1 MNKLVTQSAEKFEDY
16 VNTNGPLIGFDLG
29 TKTIGVAVSDISRTI
44 ATPVTVIKR
53 KKFLD
58 DLEKIKDLEKVR
70 ICWYNFR
77 FANKY
82 EWN

>member
-44 ATPVTVIKR
+44 ATPVTVI
-53 KKFLD
+53 
-58 DLEKIKDLEKVR
+58 
-70 ICWYNFR
+70 
-77 FANKY
+77 
-82 EWN
+82 